1 MLAGYRAGG
10 SRRKGTSVRTATTA
24 LDTEFTA
31 SRRYFDSVVGFLDGE
46 AAAGFQHG
54 QLEEHLAEVG
64 RELIRLLQQD
74 HTNLRA
80 VREQRLDEVAEVDG
94 TIHTRVEHG
103 HTRPLATI
111 FGQIDVPRMAYRAP
125 WCTNLYPADAVWN
138 LPDEKYS
145 FGLRKLAAVEA
156 GRGSFEQA
164 VAAVQRA
171 TGLRL
176 GNRQVSELATRA
188 AVDVDQFYLTRDL
201 PDVADAD
208 VLALS
213 FDGKGIVVRPDAL
226 REATAKAATSAK
238 LSTRLSKGEKRNR
251 KRMAE
256 VGAVYQVIPAPRTPA
271 DIIALATASP
281 GDTERATA
289 KAAGP
294 KTVGKWLTASVTDTT
309 AQVITSVF
317 DEAQRRDPDHARTW
331 IALVDG
337 NNHQIDQIKAHAR
350 ARKITVTIIIDFIHV
365 LEYIWK
371 AAWCFHSE
379 GDPKAEQ
386 WVADKALEILSGNAG
401 LVAAAI
407 RRTAT
412 RRNLTDEQRRNADT
426 TADYLHNKKKHLDY
440 PTALAEGWPIAT
452 GVIEGACRHLVKD
465 RMDVTGARWGLRG
478 AEAILKLRALT
489 SNGDFPAYW
498 TYHQQQE
505 QQRVH
510 NSRYWNDELPT

>member
-1 MLAGYRAGG
+1 M
-10 SRRKGTSVRTATTA
+10 RTATAA
-24 LDTEFTA
+24 LDTGFTV

-46 AAAGFQHG
+46 AAAGLRHA

-94 TIHTRVEHG
+94 TVHTRVEHG
-103 HTRPLATI
+103 HTRTLATI

-176 GNRQVSELATRA
+176 GNRQVSELAARA
-188 AVDVDQFYLTRDL
+188 AADVDQFYLTRDL
-201 PDVADAD
+201 PEEAGAD

-226 REATAKAATSAK
+226 RPATAKAATSAK

-256 VGAVYQVIPAPRTPA
+256 VGAVYQVIPAPRTAA
-271 DIIALATASP
+271 DIIALATAVP
-281 GDTERATA
+281 GDADGAAA

-309 AQVITSVF
+309 ARVVTSVF
-317 DEAQRRDPDHARTW
+317 DEAGRRDPDHARTW

-371 AAWCFHSE
+371 AAWCFHTE

-412 RRNLTDEQRRNADT
+412 RRALTDEQRRNADT

-440 PTALAEGWPIAT
+440 PTALAAGWPIAT

-465 RMDVTGARWGLRG
+465 RMDVTGARWGLDG

-489 SNGDFPAYW
+489 SNGDFNAYW

-505 QQRVH
+505 QLRVH
-510 NSRYWNDELPT
+510 NNRYWNNDLPT

>member
-1 MLAGYRAGG
+1 M
-10 SRRKGTSVRTATTA
+10 RTARAT
-24 LDTEFTA
+24 LDTGFTA
-31 SRRYFDSVVGFLDGE
+31 SREYFDSVVGFLDGG
-46 AAAGFQHG
+46 AAAGLQHG

-80 VREQRLDEVAEVDG
+80 VREKRLEEVAEPDG

-103 HTRPLATI
+103 HTRRLATI
-111 FGQIDVPRMAYRAP
+111 FGEIDVARMAYRAP
-125 WCTNLYPADAVWN
+125 WSTNLYPADAAWN
-138 LPDEKYS
+138 LPGEKYS

-156 GRGSFEQA
+156 GRGSFEQT

-188 AVDVDQFYLTRDL
+188 AADVDRFYLTRDL
-201 PDVADAD
+201 PDVAGAD

-213 FDGKGIVVRPDAL
+213 FDGKGIVMRPDAL
-226 REATAKAATSAK
+226 RAGTAKAATSQK

-256 VGAVYQVIPAPRTPA
+256 VGAVYQVIPAPRSAA
-271 DIIALATASP
+271 DIIALATAAP
-281 GDTERATA
+281 GDTEGATA

-294 KTVGKWLTASVTDTT
+294 KAVGKWLTASVTDTT

-317 DEAQRRDPDHARTW
+317 DEAQRRDPDRERTW

-350 ARKITVTIIIDFIHV
+350 TRRICITIIIDFIHV
-365 LEYIWK
+365 LEYVWK
-371 AAWCFHSE
+371 AAWCFHTE

-386 WVADKALEILSGNAG
+386 WVADKALQILSGNAG

-412 RRNLTDEQRRNADT
+412 RRNLTPDQRRNADAA
-426 TADYLHNKKKHLDY
+426 ADYLHNKKKHLDY
-440 PTALAEGWPIAT
+440 PTALAAGWPIAT

-465 RMDVTGARWGLRG
+465 RMDITGARWGLDG
-478 AEAILKLRALT
+478 AEAVLKLRALT
-489 SNGDFPAYW
+489 SNGDFNAYW

-505 QQRVH
+505 QLRVH
-510 NSRYWNDELPT
+510 NSRYWNHELPK

>member
-1 MLAGYRAGG
+1 MRRA
-10 SRRKGTSVRTATTA
+10 TAT

-31 SRRYFDSVVGFLDGE
+31 SRQYFDSVVGFLDGE
-46 AAAGFQHG
+46 AAAGLQHG

-80 VREQRLDEVAEVDG
+80 VREERLAEVAEPDG

-103 HTRPLATI
+103 HTRTLATI
-111 FGQIDVPRMAYRAP
+111 FGEIDVPRMAYRAP
-125 WCTNLYPADAVWN
+125 WSTNLYPADAAWN
-138 LPDEKYS
+138 LPGEKYS

-156 GRGSFEQA
+156 GRGSFEQT
-164 VAAVQRA
+164 VAAIQRA

-176 GNRQVSELATRA
+176 GNRQASELAARA
-188 AVDVDQFYLTRDL
+188 AADVDQFYLTRDL
-201 PDVADAD
+201 PDVAGAD

-213 FDGKGIVVRPDAL
+213 FDGKGIVMRPDAL
-226 REATAKAATSAK
+226 RAGTAKAATSQK

-271 DIIALATASP
+271 DIIALATAAP
-281 GDTERATA
+281 GDTDGASAKTA
-289 KAAGP
+289 RP

-317 DEAQRRDPDHARTW
+317 DEAQRRDPEHEQTW

-337 NNHQIDQIKAHAR
+337 NNHQIDQIKTHAR
-350 ARKITVTIIIDFIHV
+350 ARHVPVTIIIDFIHV
-365 LEYIWK
+365 LEYVWK
-371 AAWCFHSE
+371 AAWCFHTE
-379 GDPKAEQ
+379 GDPQAEQ

-412 RRNLTDEQRRNADT
+412 RRALTDEQRRNADT
-426 TADYLHNKKKHLDY
+426 AADYLHHKKKYLDY
-440 PTALAEGWPIAT
+440 PTALAAGWPIAT
-452 GVIEGACRHLVKD
+452 GVIEGACRHLIKD
-465 RMDVTGARWGLRG
+465 RMDVTGARWGLDG

-489 SNGDFPAYW
+489 SNGDFNAYW

-505 QQRVH
+505 QLRVH
-510 NSRYWNDELPT
+510 HSRYWNEELPK

>member
-1 MLAGYRAGG
+1 M
-10 SRRKGTSVRTATTA
+10 RTATAT

-31 SRRYFDSVVGFLDGE
+31 SRQYFDSVVGFLDGE
-46 AAAGFQHG
+46 AAAGLQHG
-54 QLEEHLAEVG
+54 QLEEHLTEVG

-74 HTNLRA
+74 HANLRA
-80 VREQRLDEVAEVDG
+80 VREERLDEVAEVDG
-94 TIHTRVEHG
+94 TVHTRIELG
-103 HTRPLATI
+103 HTRSLATI
-111 FGQIDVPRMAYRAP
+111 FGEIDVARMAYRSP
-125 WCTNLYPADAVWN
+125 WSTNLYPADAGWN
-138 LPDEKYS
+138 LPGEKYS

-156 GRGSFEQA
+156 GRGSFEQT
-164 VAAVQRA
+164 VAAIQRA

-176 GNRQVSELATRA
+176 GNRQVSELAARA
-188 AVDVDQFYLTRDL
+188 AADVDLFYLTRDL
-201 PDVADAD
+201 PEEADVD

-213 FDGKGIVVRPDAL
+213 FDGKGIVMRPDAL
-226 REATAKAATSAK
+226 REATAKAATSQK

-256 VGAVYQVIPAPRTPA
+256 VGAVYQVIPAPRTPG
-271 DIIALATASP
+271 DIIALATAVP
-281 GDTERATA
+281 GDTDATAA

-309 AQVITSVF
+309 VQVITSVF

-350 ARKITVTIIIDFIHV
+350 ARHIPITIIIDFIHV
-365 LEYIWK
+365 LEYVWK
-371 AAWCFHSE
+371 AAWCFHPE

-412 RRNLTDEQRRNADT
+412 RRALTPDQRRNADT
-426 TADYLHNKKKHLDY
+426 TADYLHHKKKHLDY
-440 PTALAEGWPIAT
+440 PTALAAGWPIAT

-465 RMDVTGARWGLRG
+465 RMDVTGARWGLDG

-489 SNGDFPAYW
+489 SNGDFTAYW

-505 QQRVH
+505 QLRVH
-510 NSRYWNDELPT
+510 NSRYWNDELPK

>member
-1 MLAGYRAGG
+1 M
-10 SRRKGTSVRTATTA
+10 RTATTA

-188 AVDVDQFYLTRDL
+188 AADVDQFYLTRDL